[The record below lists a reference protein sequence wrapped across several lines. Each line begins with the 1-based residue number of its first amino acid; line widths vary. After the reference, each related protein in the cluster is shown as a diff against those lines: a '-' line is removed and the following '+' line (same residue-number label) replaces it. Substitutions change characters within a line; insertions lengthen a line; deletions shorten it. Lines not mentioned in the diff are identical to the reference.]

1 MTPQERAAE
10 KALLLLIRD
19 DDPKTRYRL
28 DFKSLDLGQGDVKL
42 LILTKVSKNG

>member
-10 KALLLLIRD
+10 KALLLLIKD

-28 DFKSLDLGQGDVKL
+28 DFRQVALGQENVKL
-42 LILTKVSKNG
+42 LFLTKISNAH